1 MPAKSQTAR
10 VEQMAKASRKPIA
23 GIPPV
28 ESGVKKPLGKRRTAD
43 TTFAARLR
51 ELEVGDTESR
61 SKRLSGDTAL
71 AEAVASA
78 KVDLDG
84 SVTSSMRNAKT
95 QMPGAE
101 FATAVG
107 EYRAR
112 NGDVIV
118 TIAVT
123 RTA

>member
-1 MPAKSQTAR
+1 MPTKSIASQADQPGKGSRR
-10 VEQMAKASRKPIA
+10 VITC
-23 GIPPV
+23 IPPV
-28 ESGVKKPLGKRRTAD
+28 QSGVKKPLGKRRTAD

-71 AEAVASA
+71 ADAVASA
-78 KVDLDG
+78 KADLDS